1 MVRQPMQRN
10 ALAALGVAALLAT
23 LAFLLEHALS
33 TEFHPDARALALL
46 RELSDVE
53 SRRSLEA
60 ERLASS
66 LDASS
71 VSDADHRVATSA
83 LVRRELERAS
93 AASSVAPRLA
103 VLRQALNAKD
113 AAFQE
118 FRRAHGNTVIALQAL
133 EAPLAALEQAAQSSR
148 VRNGD
153 ASLAL
158 VSLVEAVRQDVQH
171 GDIERLED
179 SQSRLA
185 TRAPLVVSA
194 AMALDPAL
202 AATAR
207 RARGAIDAFAA
218 ARQAEAQAWH
228 AFAWASSGEQIQ
240 LTARMLERRIDQALD
255 EREQWRVYLVAYACA
270 LAVGLSY
277 VFFRLSTRLA
287 FTRRE
292 RELLATRMAEQ
303 QASLDDAKLEHER
316 MQSQLVAMGRYWSI
330 GQLTAGIS
338 REIARPLAEAR
349 THLSA
354 VRSAMPDLRGSHDQS
369 QRLVDLLRS
378 THSDPR
384 QVDKVVS
391 ALANHLQHLQRHN
404 AIDDIDALAWGGLRD
419 IEHIAELMAQLR
431 GFFRPEAAIPSSFNV
446 NDAVQAAL
454 LIATPLLQSLHVEK
468 ALGDIPAIA
477 CRPGEMIQLMLSL
490 VARAAQSAKHPGG
503 HLRIATRRLP
513 DGIAVDVWNEGEARA
528 DDGDLAIARQI
539 VARHAGGIALRPS
552 DDGSLVA
559 VELPLDT
566 PRAAATA

>member
-1 MVRQPMQRN
+1 MVRQPLQRN

-33 TEFHPDARALALL
+33 NEFHPDARALALL

-53 SRRSLEA
+53 SRRSAQAERMAASLEA
-60 ERLASS
+60 P
-66 LDASS
+66 
-71 VSDADHRVATSA
+71 ADPAADNRAVTSA

-103 VLRQALNAKD
+103 VLRRALDAKD

-118 FRRAHGNTVIALQAL
+118 FRRAHGNTVVALQAV
-133 EAPLAALEQAAQSSR
+133 EAPLATLEQATHSAR
-148 VRNGD
+148 ARNGD

-158 VSLVEAVRQDVQH
+158 ASLVEAVRHDVQH
-171 GDIERLED
+171 SDIERLDE
-179 SQSRLA
+179 SQARLA
-185 TRAPLVVSA
+185 ARAPLVVSA
-194 AMALDPAL
+194 AIALDPAL

-207 RARGAIDAFAA
+207 RARVAIDDFVA
-218 ARQAEAQAWH
+218 ARQSEAQAWH

-240 LTARMLERRIDQALD
+240 LAARMLERRIDQALD
-255 EREQWRVYLVAYACA
+255 AREQWRVYLVAYACA

-277 VFFRLSTRLA
+277 LFFRLSTRLA
-287 FTRRE
+287 FARRE
-292 RELLATRMAEQ
+292 REILAARMAAQ
-303 QASLDDAKLEHER
+303 QEELQQAKLEHER

-338 REIARPLAEAR
+338 REIARPLAAAR

-354 VRSAMPDLRGSHDQS
+354 VRSAMPDLRGSHDQA

-378 THSDPR
+378 TQSEPR
-384 QVDKVVS
+384 QVDKAVS

-419 IEHIAELMAQLR
+419 VEHIAELMAQLR
-431 GFFRPEAAIPSSFNV
+431 GFFRPEAAIRTSFNV

-454 LIATPLLQSLHVEK
+454 LIATPLLQSVRVEK

-490 VARAAQSAKHPGG
+490 VARAAQSATHPGG
-503 HLRIATRRLP
+503 HVRIATRRLP
-513 DGIAVDVWNEGEARA
+513 DAVAVDVWNEGTVHS

-539 VARHAGGIALRPS
+539 VARHAGGIAVRPS

-566 PRAAATA
+566 PRVAAA